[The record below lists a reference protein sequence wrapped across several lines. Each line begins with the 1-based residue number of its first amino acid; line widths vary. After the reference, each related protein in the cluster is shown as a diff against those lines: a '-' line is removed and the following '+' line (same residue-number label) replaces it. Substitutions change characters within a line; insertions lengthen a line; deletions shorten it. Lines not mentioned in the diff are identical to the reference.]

1 MPERGE
7 DSRRSAIRQMVREQL
22 RLLLADGNFDG
33 AKSLLQPV
41 QSVDV
46 AEAIDGLP
54 HPMQLGAFRLLDKQ
68 TAIEVYEYL
77 PLPSQQALIEQFR
90 DLEILTVVDG
100 MSPDDRARLFDELPP
115 RLVRKAIAQLSPE
128 ERERTALL
136 LGYGPETAGR
146 LMTQEYLAL
155 PESLT
160 VDRMANRI
168 RAHAAE
174 SEVNYYVY
182 LLDERRCLSGVVS
195 LRTLLLADQA
205 ARVVDVMER
214 DVVFATT
221 DTDREEVARLIQ
233 RYDLIALPVT
243 DADRTLVGVVTVDD
257 AIDVLQA
264 EATEDIYTMGAV
276 QSEGESYFQAT
287 LSAVARKRLP
297 WLFVLLFT
305 NVLTIW
311 VMQNFEDVLDKV
323 VALAF
328 FTPLLID
335 TGGNVGAQSSTVVIR
350 GLSTNE
356 LVNRKPLT
364 VVIRECIAGSVLGLL
379 LGVAV
384 IVLVMLFIGQLTI
397 GLTVGISLLC
407 IATIAATTGAGLPFL
422 FASMGY
428 DPALMSSPF
437 ITTVVDVLGIVIYLS
452 IAKILLGL

>member
-1 MPERGE
+1 MPGRGE

-22 RLLLADGNFDG
+22 KLLLADGNFNG

-54 HPMQLGAFRLLDKQ
+54 QPMQLGAFRLLGKQ
-68 TAIEVYEYL
+68 AAIEVYEYL
-77 PLPSQQALIEQFR
+77 PRLTQQALIEQFR
-90 DLEILTVVDG
+90 DLEILNVVDG

-115 RLVRKAIAQLSPE
+115 RLARKAIAGLSTE
-128 ERERTALL
+128 ERQRTALL

-146 LMTQEYLAL
+146 LMTPEYLAL
-155 PESLT
+155 PDSLT
-160 VDRMANRI
+160 VEQMASRI
-168 RAHAAE
+168 RAYAAE
-174 SEVNYYVY
+174 SEVSYYVY
-182 LLDERRCLSGVVS
+182 LLDGRRRLSGVVS
-195 LRTLLLADQA
+195 LRTLLLAEPEA
-205 ARVVDVMER
+205 LIADVMDR
-214 DVVFATT
+214 DVVFANT
-221 DTDREEVARLIQ
+221 DTDREEVAKLIQ

-243 DADRTLVGVVTVDD
+243 DGDRALVGVVTVDD

-264 EATEDIYTMGAV
+264 ETTEDIYTMGAV

-311 VMQNFEDVLDKV
+311 VMQNFEDVLDEV

-335 TGGNVGAQSSTVVIR
+335 AGGNVGAQSSTVVIR

-356 LVNRKPLT
+356 LAHRNPL
-364 VVIRECIAGSVLGLL
+364 VVVARECIAGSVLGLL
-379 LGVAV
+379 LGLAV
-384 IVLVMLFIGQLTI
+384 IVLVMLFIGQLEI

-407 IATIAATTGAGLPFL
+407 IASIAATTGAGLPF
-422 FASMGY
+422 
-428 DPALMSSPF
+428 
-437 ITTVVDVLGIVIYLS
+437 
-452 IAKILLGL
+452 